1 MSPSKNRTRVVTTFA
16 FALCAP
22 LASWAAPN
30 MEDGDW
36 EVTARMEMPGM
47 PFAMPPVKHHQ
58 CMTKKD
64 LVPDMSKK
72 DGDCVVKDQK
82 ITGDTVS
89 WRMQCNDKNGA
100 IDGEGKITYAG
111 KSYTGV
117 MQAKMTDK
125 RGEANVI
132 KYNFTGKHMGP
143 CDPNA
148 KKKLS
153 KPGDY

>member
-1 MSPSKNRTRVVTTFA
+1 MNRPNRRTRFVMLAALAIPFA
-16 FALCAP
+16 AA
-22 LASWAAPN
+22 AAPN

-36 EVTARMEMPGM
+36 EVTMKMEMPGM

-64 LVPDMSKK
+64 LVPDMSQK
-72 DGDCVVKDQK
+72 DSSCVVKEQK
-82 ITGDTVS
+82 IAGDTVS
-89 WRMQCNDKNGA
+89 WRMQCNDKNGT

-125 RGEANVI
+125 RGEANII
-132 KYNFTGKHMGP
+132 KYQFTGKHMGP

-148 KKKLS
+148 KKKAS
-153 KPGDY
+153 KAGDY

>member
-1 MSPSKNRTRVVTTFA
+1 MSPSKNSRRFVLTL
-16 FALCAP
+16 ALCAP

-36 EVTARMEMPGM
+36 EVTAKMEMPGM

-58 CMTKKD
+58 CMTKKE
-64 LVPDMSKK
+64 LVPNMSQK

-125 RGEANVI
+125 RGEANTI
-132 KYNFTGKHMGP
+132 KYTFTGKHMGP

-148 KKKLS
+148 KKKAS